1 MSMLTNLEKAI
12 EELEFQKDEIFQK
25 IKSSGWDDDR
35 HFEPIPEKR
44 KIVKGGFDDDLLD
57 KFKDREIITPESR
70 PLPSDVGRIYQKWYG
85 AVRVI
90 IEKNQPAR
98 LDEFDEIYNY
108 YDIKAKAQ
116 SKAQSKR
123 IKQIIERKHI
133 EKQEQFLL
141 FDLINRQFDILSAV
155 PDHLKYSIYDIEL
168 TVYSVLM
175 DDEISAS
182 RHLLSNGFL
191 RPAGALAGV
200 ILERHIK
207 NLLRKNSPPITYRE
221 TDALSKVNDLCKNFN
236 IYDGIKWRKIQHLTD
251 LRNLCDHPKERDPT
265 KEEVNDLINEV
276 SEILKTC
283 N

>member
-1 MSMLTNLEKAI
+1 MNMLANLEKAI
-12 EELEFQKDEIFQK
+12 EELEIQKDEIFRK
-25 IKSSGWDDDR
+25 IQINGWEDDR
-35 HFEPIPEKR
+35 SFKSIPEK
-44 KIVKGGFDDDLLD
+44 KKVISHSIADLD
-57 KFKDREIITPESR
+57 PFGDTEIIIPERR
-70 PLPSDVGRIYQKWYG
+70 PLPFDVGRIYQKWYG

-108 YDIKAKAQ
+108 HGKKSEAQ
-116 SKAQSKR
+116 GKR

-133 EKQEQFLL
+133 EKREQFLL

-155 PDHLKYSIYDIEL
+155 PNHVRYSIYDIEL

-175 DDEISAS
+175 DDDISAS

-207 NLLRKNSPPITYRE
+207 NLLRKNSPPIKYKE
-221 TDALSKVNDLCKNFN
+221 TDTLSKVNDLCKNSN
-236 IYDGIKWRKIQHLTD
+236 IYDGIIWRKIQHLTD
-251 LRNLCDHPKERDPT
+251 LRNLCDHSKDREPT
-265 KEEVNDLINEV
+265 KEDVNDLINGV

>member
-1 MSMLTNLEKAI
+1 MSMITNLEKAI
-12 EELEFQKDEIFQK
+12 DELDIQKGAIFKK
-25 IKSSGWDDDR
+25 IQNIGWEDDR
-35 HFEPIPEKR
+35 SFKPIPEK
-44 KIVKGGFDDDLLD
+44 K
-57 KFKDREIITPESR
+57 EIISYLKNIDILEDKEITIPESR

-85 AVRVI
+85 AARVI

-98 LDEFDEIYNY
+98 LDEFDEIYNN
-108 YDIKAKAQ
+108 YDKKAKI
-116 SKAQSKR
+116 QSKR

-133 EKQEQFLL
+133 EKQEQFIL

-155 PDHLKYSIYDIEL
+155 PCHLRYSIYDVEL

-200 ILERHIK
+200 ISERHIK
-207 NLLRKNSPPITYRE
+207 NLLRKNSPPIRYKE
-221 TDALSKVNDLCKNFN
+221 TDTLSKINELCKNSN

-265 KEEVNDLINEV
+265 KEEVNDLINGV